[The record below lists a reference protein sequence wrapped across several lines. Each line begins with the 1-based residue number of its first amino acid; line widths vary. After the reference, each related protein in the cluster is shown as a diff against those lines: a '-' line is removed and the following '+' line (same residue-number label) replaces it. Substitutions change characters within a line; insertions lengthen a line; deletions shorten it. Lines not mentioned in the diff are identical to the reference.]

1 MWKTR
6 DESRQRGQ
14 RKKRGG
20 KNKIMSSMSNIIS
33 QVNSTVDLERGHYL
47 TCFRPLFGKNKRR
60 RRSLWRWGSGSK
72 STDWDRQHNPYV
84 TGRRTTAIMRS
95 RPQGRPDRNWLAVA
109 TKRRAKLCFLSWKW
123 RWESVFILF
132 FNAWDCVRGDLQ
144 PQTET
149 DGSSPV
155 QFISRGDVTAHV
167 ADQIRLFTCFTCRR
181 RNNSNTCLPSFTLCF
196 IWPFYFSG
204 VVSWDQ
210 NLF

>member
-1 MWKTR
+1 
-6 DESRQRGQ
+6 
-14 RKKRGG
+14 
-20 KNKIMSSMSNIIS
+20 
-33 QVNSTVDLERGHYL
+33 
-47 TCFRPLFGKNKRR
+47 
-60 RRSLWRWGSGSK
+60 
-72 STDWDRQHNPYV
+72 
-84 TGRRTTAIMRS
+84 MRS

-155 QFISRGDVTAHV
+155 QFISRGDVTAHM

-210 NLF
+210 NLLGESASKWQHNYVSETTHKVSKIKRSQGWAGYQEIKIKPLK